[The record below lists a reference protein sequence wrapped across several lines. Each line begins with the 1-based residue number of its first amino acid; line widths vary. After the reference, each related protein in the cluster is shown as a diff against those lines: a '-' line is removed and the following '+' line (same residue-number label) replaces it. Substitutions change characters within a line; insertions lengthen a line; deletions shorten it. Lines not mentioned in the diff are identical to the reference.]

1 MYMHTNTHLNVITKT
16 KSMDLKKRKGTGH
29 RRGLREKQQ
38 VAHNVI
44 ITSKILKFKCF
55 IVIA

>member
-1 MYMHTNTHLNVITKT
+1 
-16 KSMDLKKRKGTGH
+16 MDLKKRKGTGH